1 MQASPIFQS
10 ASHRTL
16 GLSPVTIIAGLFV
29 VPINGFLIGV
39 GITSSLFLQTPEKVG
54 GYGFSPLQNA
64 ACQFFVWMCFSSK
77 VSAKRYPSQYFLVVR
92 SHCHAI
98 MWILPQR
105 PHTLAHRT
113 PPAAEASGIQSF
125 DFTTS
130 SLSLLHRQ

>member
-1 MQASPIFQS
+1 M
-10 ASHRTL
+10 
-16 GLSPVTIIAGLFV
+16 TIIAGLFV

-113 PPAAEASGIQSF
+113 PPRQVVFRVSTLQHLHCRCCIANRVGHLWCWSTVHLF
-125 DFTTS
+125 
-130 SLSLLHRQ
+130 SL